1 MTNLDVSSAK
11 FDELYILM
19 CLVMVQ
25 IRYLFLTHWE
35 FFKNQH
41 QLIVGLDHVQRGNFK
56 PNVLLQL
63 TMYIQ
68 QNAPESVC
76 FQAALSNRYILPSQK
91 NRHILIG
98 IIFTHVQSTL
108 DIENVGRAIP
118 NTFLQLTFS
127 LQIKSLVS
135 GPQYISLWWYT
146 GIACF
151 FIIDVT
157 SLAVKNKT
165 EAR

>member
-56 PNVLLQL
+56 PNVLL
-63 TMYIQ
+63 
-68 QNAPESVC
+68 
-76 FQAALSNRYILPSQK
+76 
-91 NRHILIG
+91 
-98 IIFTHVQSTL
+98 
-108 DIENVGRAIP
+108 
-118 NTFLQLTFS
+118 
-127 LQIKSLVS
+127 
-135 GPQYISLWWYT
+135 
-146 GIACF
+146 
-151 FIIDVT
+151 
-157 SLAVKNKT
+157 
-165 EAR
+165 

>member
-56 PNVLLQL
+56 P
-63 TMYIQ
+63 
-68 QNAPESVC
+68 SVC